1 MARLA
6 LHVVCKSCAHEFDTK
21 IRTDTRSFRRG
32 SFAANYHTC
41 PRCGSAETYRKMDYA
56 LYDARTGERSAETG

>member
-6 LHVVCKSCAHEFDTK
+6 LHVVCNSCGHEFDTK
-21 IRTDTRSFRRG
+21 VRTDTRSFRRG

-41 PRCGSAETYRKMDYA
+41 PRCGVTHTYRKGNYT
-56 LYDARTGERSAETG
+56 LYDARTGERIAETG